1 MFILAPNAVYW
12 PTNFGVMEMDAGE
25 SLAARR
31 KPGKHSG
38 DVPKEFPQ
46 TFILAPESIARV
58 FAARNSLVPGRY
70 QQIPKKLA
78 CIPLLTQQLIV
89 VGCYL
94 QTSAAAVALS
104 HNKNTTI

>member
-1 MFILAPNAVYW
+1 
-12 PTNFGVMEMDAGE
+12 MEAGE

-38 DVPKEFPQ
+38 DVPKEF
-46 TFILAPESIARV
+46 ILAPESIARV
-58 FAARNSLVPGRY
+58 LRLVIASFPGRY

-94 QTSAAAVALS
+94 QTSAAVALS
-104 HNKNTTI
+104 HNKNTTYLKLELKCFSKHLKLLKSTQ